1 MSRSGNWGRGI
12 GLDRRDKMV
21 PNVGLEVTDTDPPD
35 SCGGLGIVRSARID
49 LCVVWKARKLIQVP
63 M

>member
-1 MSRSGNWGRGI
+1 
-12 GLDRRDKMV
+12 MV